1 MIFIYFLNLLKFSCD
16 EELLTFIFFLL
27 ILNIL
32 EFGLA
37 VYGPSLKLLDVSL
50 STPAIGPSLVRGN

>member
-16 EELLTFIFFLL
+16 EELLTFIFLL

-37 VYGPSLKLLDVSL
+37 VYGPNLKLLDVSL